1 MVRIIALK
9 TLIAGLSLTFL
20 LNGCVLLA
28 IGAAGA
34 AGGYAVSSDGIE
46 GISDKS
52 YDHVW
57 QTASEV
63 LEKQGV
69 IEAKDKPQGEMTAKV
84 GGSRVKFRMEQ
95 ATPKSVIVR
104 VQARRLWR
112 AFPDMNLARR
122 IYSMTMKETDYTRM
136 P

>member
-1 MVRIIALK
+1 MRIINCK
-9 TLIAGLSLTFL
+9 MPFVIFL
-20 LNGCVLLA
+20 LAFWLNGCALLA

-34 AGGYAVSSDGIE
+34 AGGYAISSDGIE

-63 LEKQGV
+63 LGKQGV
-69 IEAKDKPQGEMTAKV
+69 IEIQDKTQGKINAKV
-84 GGSRVKFRMEQ
+84 GGSKIKFQMEQ
-95 ATPKSVIVR
+95 ATAKSVIVR
-104 VQARRLWR
+104 VQARRMWR

-122 IYSMTMKETDYTRM
+122 IYSMIMKETDYTRM